1 MQRSRDVRTTA
12 APVAGVGGALLIVGS
27 FLNWAELS
35 LDSSRQAFARG
46 TDFSYGW
53 FTFIP
58 GLGVAACAVG
68 WIVGWWRKPLL
79 GIAALLS
86 SATALG
92 MGLFF
97 ALARDDRV
105 MDVVALR
112 LASRTDSPVDA
123 VKASL
128 VMIVNHGLASISV
141 QIGLYVIIVGG
152 LMGMLAGVLALI
164 PRQPPQEAPMAEGV
178 NNSDTRPEQ

>member
-1 MQRSRDVRTTA
+1 MQRSTKVRTTA
-12 APVAGVGGALLIVGS
+12 APVAIVGGALLIVGS

-46 TDFSYGW
+46 TDFSFGW
-53 FTFIP
+53 FTFIA
-58 GLGVAACAVG
+58 GLGVASCAVG
-68 WIVGWWRKPLL
+68 WIMGWWGKPLGL
-79 GIAALLS
+79 AALLS

-92 MGLFF
+92 VSLFF

-105 MDVVALR
+105 MDMVASR
-112 LASRTDSPVDA
+112 LASRTGSPVDA

-152 LMGMLAGVLALI
+152 LMGIVAGVLALI
-164 PRQPPQEAPMAEGV
+164 PRQPPQEPPMAEGV
-178 NNSDTRPEQ
+178 NNSETRPEQ

>member
-1 MQRSRDVRTTA
+1 MQRSTKGRTTA
-12 APVAGVGGALLIVGS
+12 AAVAIVGGALLTVGS

-53 FTFIP
+53 FTFIA

-68 WIVGWWRKPLL
+68 WIVGWWRRLLL
-79 GIAALLS
+79 GFAALLS
-86 SATALG
+86 SVTALG
-92 MGLFF
+92 VGLFF

-112 LASRTDSPVDA
+112 LASRTDSPVDT
-123 VKASL
+123 VKAGL

-152 LMGMLAGVLALI
+152 LMGIVAGALALI
-164 PRQPPQEAPMAEGV
+164 SQQRPQEGA
-178 NNSDTRPEQ
+178 NNVGSQQS